1 MLHLLL
7 FIGYLIAAPK
17 PSLYLY
23 DGQVVV
29 SVLQPCYRNHMS
41 IFLILTRSIF
51 VILSTCIVLFLIT
64 HDYRFHL
71 SIEKLVFWLSRHSDW
86 GVCTEG
92 STASRYN
99 LTFLTSWPSWIALGM
114 SMIAPVLVVI
124 DVYVEAWPSKLS
136 LTFRAA
142 CVFAHH
148 IISQCTAT

>member
-41 IFLILTRSIF
+41 VFLTLTRSIF

-64 HDYRFHL
+64 HDYRLLL
-71 SIEKLVFWLSRHSDW
+71 SIESWSFDLAVVLTEALVLKAQQP
-86 GVCTEG
+86 CAKT
-92 STASRYN
+92 
-99 LTFLTSWPSWIALGM
+99 
-114 SMIAPVLVVI
+114 
-124 DVYVEAWPSKLS
+124 
-136 LTFRAA
+136 
-142 CVFAHH
+142 
-148 IISQCTAT
+148 